1 MFARMMGVATISPW
15 RLHQKMQ
22 LGSGSVFVANPH
34 LCWLNGHLPGA
45 VNIDPSEYP
54 ERDLPENKNTCVVFY
69 CSGPWCG
76 AGPYA
81 ARRAKQMGYINVCV
95 LSNGIRGWLAAE
107 LPVEQGSHTLS

>member
-15 RLHQKMQ
+15 RLHQKMR
-22 LGSGSVFVANPH
+22 LGSVSVFDANPR
-34 LCWLNGHLPGA
+34 LSWLNGHLPGA

-54 ERDLPENKNTCVVFY
+54 ERDLPEDKNTCVVFY

-107 LPVEQGSHTLS
+107 LPMEQGGLTLS